1 MEKYSREQG
10 DINSTAMREAY
21 AKRNWSSQT
30 QALVEEDA
38 AYFLHQSLSTPVLQ
52 ALSRAEGIYIYDL
65 EGKGYIDMHGNGV
78 HSAGFNNDAVIE
90 AAMAALRSK
99 NTFTPRRYT
108 NEHAVALARKLVA
121 ITPEGLDRVLFAPGG
136 SEAIEMAVM
145 LAKQVTGKWKT
156 ISFWDSYHGNGFQA
170 SSIGGEQ
177 LFKGGNGPMMPG
189 ALHVEFP
196 NYYRNPWGFATEQQI
211 DDEII
216 RQMRI
221 LFEKEGD
228 IACVIGEPVSATP
241 IFPSRSFW
249 VRVKA
254 LCEEFG
260 ALLIFDEIIEG
271 FGRTGR
277 MFACEHYVTPDVLV
291 LGKSLGGGLL
301 PLAAIVAHE
310 RYNVLQHR
318 AIGHFTH
325 EKNGLC
331 SAVGLAM
338 IDYLEQ
344 HRLVQQAAE
353 VGRLALEWMEGMKS
367 RRPSVG
373 NVCGMGL
380 HLGIELVNI
389 NVNEHGAQAEAS
401 AAAGPGREGQ
411 SAERA
416 SAAGQSADRLSAAA
430 GPSVEEMAEMAMYKA
445 LERGVAFKIIE
456 GSVITLRPSL
466 LISWDEMR
474 WALEQIEASIEEVE
488 NGCYYGEYGQ

>member
-1 MEKYSREQG
+1 MNTYSKEQG
-10 DINSTAMREAY
+10 DVNATELRRKYTDRNLSAA
-21 AKRNWSSQT
+21 AK
-30 QALVEEDA
+30 ALADEDA
-38 AYFLHQSLSTPVLQ
+38 AYFIHQSLSTPVLNV
-52 ALSRAEGIYIYDL
+52 LSRAEGIYIYDL
-65 EGKGYIDMHGNGV
+65 DDKAYIDMHGNGV
-78 HSAGFNNDAVIE
+78 HAAGFNNDTIIE
-90 AAMAALRSK
+90 AAIAALRDK

-108 NEHAVALARKLVA
+108 NRHAVALAKKLVE
-121 ITPEGLDRVLFAPGG
+121 ITPAGLDRVLFAPGG

-170 SSIGGEQ
+170 SSIGGEE

-196 NYYRNPWGFATEQQI
+196 NYYRNPWGFTTQEAV

-216 RQMRI
+216 RQMSI

-241 IFPSRSFW
+241 IVPSPTFW

-254 LCEEFG
+254 LCEKHG

-277 MFACEHYVTPDVLV
+277 MFACEHFVTPDILV

-301 PLAAIVAHE
+301 PFAGIVANE
-310 RYNVLQHR
+310 RFNVLQHR
-318 AIGHFTH
+318 SIGHFTH

-338 IDYLEQ
+338 ITYLQE
-344 HRLVQQAAE
+344 HELVRQADE
-353 VGRLALEWMEGMKS
+353 VGTLALQWLEAMKE

-373 NVCGMGL
+373 HIYGKGL
-380 HLGIELVNI
+380 HIGIELVI
-389 NVNEHGAQAEAS
+389 DKKDKHKAI
-401 AAAGPGREGQ
+401 
-411 SAERA
+411 
-416 SAAGQSADRLSAAA
+416 AD
-430 GPSVEEMAEMAMYKA
+430 AEMVMYKA
-445 LERGVAFKIIE
+445 MERGIAFKIIE
-456 GSVITLRPSL
+456 GNFITLRPSL
-466 LISWDEMR
+466 LIQWDEMKL
-474 WALEQIEASIEEVE
+474 ALEQIEACIQEVE
-488 NGCYYGEYGQ
+488 EGLYYD